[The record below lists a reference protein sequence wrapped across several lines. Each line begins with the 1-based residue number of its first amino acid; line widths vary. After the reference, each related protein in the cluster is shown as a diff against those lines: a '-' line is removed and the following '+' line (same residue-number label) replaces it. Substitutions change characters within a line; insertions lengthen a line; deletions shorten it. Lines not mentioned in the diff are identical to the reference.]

1 MFRLVLLEQSRLDL
15 ADFQRYITR
24 TSGNRVT
31 ARRQL
36 GKLTARLQKLACYDF
51 QLGRSRPDL
60 GPDVRS
66 LTEGRYVLFL
76 RYRGETLEII
86 RIIEGHRDLPTAFEA
101 RDIARPV
108 FEVAI

>member
-1 MFRLVLLEQSRLDL
+1 MFRLVLLEQARLDL

-36 GKLTARLQKLACYDF
+36 RKLTDRLQELACYEF

-66 LTEGRYVLFL
+66 LTEGRYVLFF
-76 RYRGETLEII
+76 RYRSETLEII
-86 RIIEGHRDLPTAFEA
+86 RIIEGHRDLPTAYEA
-101 RDIARPV
+101 RDMARPV
-108 FEVAI
+108 FEAAI

>member
-1 MFRLVLLEQSRLDL
+1 MALMERCRRI
-15 ADFQRYITR
+15 AD
-24 TSGNRVT
+24 S
-31 ARRQL
+31 
-36 GKLTARLQKLACYDF
+36 DF
-51 QLGRSRPDL
+51 QLGRRRPDL

-66 LTEGRYVLFL
+66 LTEGRYVLFF

-101 RDIARPV
+101 RDIARPI